1 MARSATTTL
10 VTDRL
15 SALSDMVR
23 LRMLRLL
30 ETQELS
36 VGEVASVFQL
46 PQSTVSR
53 HLSTLGKAGWL
64 LKRQFGTATY
74 YSLTLDDLDESGRA
88 VWVVVRAQIER
99 SAETDEDDR
108 RLAGVLADR
117 KTDSLSFFGRVGGEW
132 DAIRNELFGE
142 RITAL
147 GLLSLVHPDWTV
159 ADIGCGTGNAA
170 ELLAGCVGHV
180 IAIDQ
185 SETMLD
191 AARKRIGAKGAGSVE
206 FQRGSMES
214 LPLANQSVD
223 AACCF
228 LVLHHVDEPADALRE
243 IARTLRSD
251 KGGGV
256 ALVIDM
262 SRHDRHEYRRE
273 MGHKHLG
280 FTHDEIETMFVDA
293 GFVAPLIR
301 DLPGESDAKGPGL
314 FAAAA
319 RLRRTERASI
329 E

>member
-1 MARSATTTL
+1 MARGATSNQI
-10 VTDRL
+10 TDRL
-15 SALSDMVR
+15 SALSDSVR

-30 ETQELS
+30 ETHELS

-64 LKRQFGTATY
+64 VKRQFGTATY
-74 YSLTLDDLDESGRA
+74 HSLTLDDLDEEARA
-88 VWVVVRAQIER
+88 VWVVVRGQIER
-99 SAETDEDDR
+99 GAETDEDDR

-170 ELLAGCVGHV
+170 ELLAGCVGRV
-180 IAIDQ
+180 VAIDP

-191 AARKRIGAKGAGSVE
+191 AARKRIGVRGAGSVE
-206 FQRGSMES
+206 FRRGSIES
-214 LPLANQSVD
+214 LPLDDCSVD

-228 LVLHHVDEPADALRE
+228 LVMHHVDEPAKALRE
-243 IARTLRSD
+243 IARTLRDANS
-251 KGGGV
+251 GGV

-280 FTHDEIETMFVDA
+280 FTHDEIVEMFTEA
-293 GFVAPLIR
+293 GFGEPLIR
-301 DLPGESDAKGPGL
+301 ELPGEPDAKGPGL

-319 RLRRTERASI
+319 RVVRG
-329 E
+329 

>member
-1 MARSATTTL
+1 MARQVNGNAL
-10 VTDRL
+10 TDRL
-15 SALSDMVR
+15 GALSDPTR

-30 ETQELS
+30 EMQELS

-64 LKRQFGTATY
+64 VKRQFGTATY
-74 YSLTLDDLDESGRA
+74 HSLTLDDLDDEARA
-88 VWVVVRAQIER
+88 VWIVVRAQIER
-99 SAETDEDDR
+99 SDETDEDDR
-108 RLAGVLADR
+108 RLAGVLAER

-147 GLLSLVHPDWTV
+147 GLLSLVDPGWTV

-170 ELLAGCVGHV
+170 ELLAGCVERV

-185 SETMLD
+185 SETMLE
-191 AARKRIGAKGAGSVE
+191 AASKRIGARAAGGVE
-206 FQRGSMES
+206 FKRGSLES
-214 LPLANQSVD
+214 LPLDDGSVD

-228 LVLHHVDEPADALRE
+228 LVLHHVEEPAVALRE
-243 IARTLRSD
+243 ISRTLRGD
-251 KGGGV
+251 RGGGV

-262 SRHDRHEYRRE
+262 NRHDRHEYRRE

-280 FTHDEIETMFVDA
+280 FSHEQIETMFEEA
-293 GFVAPLIR
+293 GDGRPLIR
-301 DLPGESDAKGPGL
+301 DLPGEPDAKGPGL

-319 RLRRTERASI
+319 RFPGVRD
-329 E
+329 

>member
-1 MARSATTTL
+1 MARSTVSNS

-15 SALSDMVR
+15 SALSDAVR

-30 ETQELS
+30 EAEELS

-64 LKRQFGTATY
+64 VKRQFGTATY
-74 YSLTLDDLDESGRA
+74 HSLTLDDLDEEARA
-88 VWVVVRAQIER
+88 VWMVVRAQIGR
-99 SAETDEDDR
+99 MTETDEDDR

-170 ELLAGCVGHV
+170 ELLAGCVGRV
-180 IAIDQ
+180 IAIDP
-185 SETMLD
+185 SETMLE
-191 AARKRIGAKGAGSVE
+191 AARKRIGVKDRGSVE
-206 FQRGSMES
+206 FVQGSIES
-214 LPLANQSVD
+214 LPLADRSVD

-228 LVLHHVDEPADALRE
+228 LVMHHVDSPAKALRE
-243 IARTLRSD
+243 ISRTLTHE

-280 FTHDEIETMFVDA
+280 FTHDEIGSMFEEA
-293 GFVAPLIR
+293 GFEAPLIR
-301 DLPGESDAKGPGL
+301 DLPGEPDAKGPGL

-319 RLRRTERASI
+319 RVRLG
-329 E
+329 

>member
-1 MARSATTTL
+1 MARHATGNPL
-10 VTDRL
+10 TDRL
-15 SALSDMVR
+15 GALSDAVR

-30 ETQELS
+30 ESQELS

-64 LKRQFGTATY
+64 VKRQFGTATY
-74 YSLTLDDLDESGRA
+74 HSLTLDDLDDDARA
-88 VWVVVRAQIER
+88 VWIVVRAQIER
-99 SAETDEDDR
+99 GDETDEDDR
-108 RLAGVLADR
+108 RLEGVLAER

-147 GLLSLVHPDWTV
+147 GLLSLVHRDWTV

-170 ELLAGCVGHV
+170 ELLAGCVGRV
-180 IAIDQ
+180 IAVDQ
-185 SETMLD
+185 SETMLQ
-191 AARKRIGAKGAGSVE
+191 AARKRVGDRGTNGAVE
-206 FQRGSMES
+206 FRQGSMES
-214 LPLANQSVD
+214 LPLDDASVD

-228 LVLHHVDEPADALRE
+228 LVLHHVDEPSVALRE
-243 IARTLRSD
+243 IRRTLTERR
-251 KGGGV
+251 GGGV

-262 SRHDRHEYRRE
+262 NRHDRHEYRRE

-280 FTHDEIETMFVDA
+280 FSRDEIEAMFVDA
-293 GFVAPLIR
+293 GYGVPLIR
-301 DLPGESDAKGPGL
+301 DLPGEPDAKGPGL

-319 RLRRTERASI
+319 RATTD
-329 E
+329 

>member
-1 MARSATTTL
+1 MARQATANT

-64 LKRQFGTATY
+64 VKRQFGTAAY
-74 YSLTLDDLDESGRA
+74 YSLTLDDLDEESRSI
-88 VWVVVRAQIER
+88 WVVVRQQIER
-99 SAETDEDDR
+99 TAETDEDDR
-108 RLAGVLADR
+108 RLEGVLGDR

-147 GLLSLVHPDWTV
+147 GLLSLVHPDWAV

-180 IAIDQ
+180 VAIDQ
-185 SETMLD
+185 SETMLE
-191 AARKRIGAKGAGSVE
+191 AARKRIGDRGSVE
-206 FQRGSMES
+206 FKQGSMDS
-214 LPLANQSVD
+214 LPLEAGSVD

-228 LVLHHVDEPADALRE
+228 LVLHHVDEPARALRE
-243 IARTLRSD
+243 MARTLRTD
-251 KGGGV
+251 RGGGV

-262 SRHDRHEYRRE
+262 SRHERHEYRRE

-280 FTHDEIETMFVDA
+280 FTEAEIEAMFVDA
-293 GFVAPLIR
+293 GFGAPLIR
-301 DLPGESDAKGPGL
+301 DLPGEPDAKGPGL

-319 RLRRTERASI
+319 RLRGT
-329 E
+329 

>member
-1 MARSATTTL
+1 MARSMAGNS

-15 SALSDMVR
+15 SALSDSVR

-53 HLSTLGKAGWL
+53 HLSTLGKTGWL
-64 LKRQFGTATY
+64 VKRQFGTATY
-74 YSLTLDDLDESGRA
+74 HSLTLDDLDEDARA
-88 VWVVVRAQIER
+88 VWVVVRSQIEQ

-108 RLAGVLADR
+108 RLAGVLSDR

-147 GLLSLVHPDWTV
+147 GLLSLVSADWTV

-170 ELLAGCVGHV
+170 ELLAGCVGRV
-180 IAIDQ
+180 IAIDP
-185 SETMLD
+185 SETMLH
-191 AARKRIGAKGAGSVE
+191 AARKRIGARAAGTVE
-206 FQRGSMES
+206 FRQGSIEA
-214 LPLANQSVD
+214 LPLEDASVD

-228 LVLHHVDEPADALRE
+228 LVMHHVDHPAKALRE
-243 IARTLRSD
+243 IARTLTD
-251 KGGGV
+251 GNGGGV

-280 FTHDEIETMFVDA
+280 FTHEEIRVMFAEA
-293 GFVAPLIR
+293 GFGDPLIR
-301 DLPGESDAKGPGL
+301 ELPGEPDAKGPGL

-319 RLRRTERASI
+319 RVKRAGD
-329 E
+329 

>member
-1 MARSATTTL
+1 MARGATSNL
-10 VTDRL
+10 ITDRL
-15 SALSDMVR
+15 SALSDAVR

-64 LKRQFGTATY
+64 VKRQFGTATY
-74 YSLTLDDLDESGRA
+74 HSLTLDDLDEEARA
-88 VWVVVRAQIER
+88 VWVVVRSQIER

-108 RLAGVLADR
+108 RLAGVIADR

-147 GLLSLVHPDWTV
+147 GLLSLVSADWTV

-170 ELLAGCVGHV
+170 ELLAGCVGSV
-180 IAIDQ
+180 IAIDP

-191 AARKRIGAKGAGSVE
+191 AARKRIGERGADTVDFRQGSI
-206 FQRGSMES
+206 ES
-214 LPLANQSVD
+214 LPLDDQSVD

-228 LVLHHVDEPADALRE
+228 LEKNHVDSQAKAQRE
-243 IARTLRSD
+243 IARPLTD
-251 KGGGV
+251 ENGGGV

-262 SRHDRHEYRRE
+262 SRHDRSEYRRE

-280 FTHDEIETMFVDA
+280 FTHEEITAMFDKA
-293 GFVAPLIR
+293 GYGVPLIR
-301 DLPGESDAKGPGL
+301 DLPGEPDAKGPGL

-319 RLRRTERASI
+319 RLKR
-329 E
+329 

>member
-1 MARSATTTL
+1 
-10 VTDRL
+10 
-15 SALSDMVR
+15 
-23 LRMLRLL
+23 MLRLL

-53 HLSTLGKAGWL
+53 HLSTLCKAGWL
-64 LKRQFGTATY
+64 IKRQLGTATY
-74 YSLTLDDLDESGRA
+74 YSLTLDDLEDQARS
-88 VWVVVRAQIER
+88 VWLVVRAQIER

-108 RLAGVLADR
+108 RLEGVLTER

-147 GLLSLVHPDWTV
+147 GLLSLVHPGWTV

-170 ELLAGCVGHV
+170 ELLAGCVGRV

-185 SETMLD
+185 SETMLQ
-191 AARKRIGAKGAGSVE
+191 AARKRIGARAARSVE
-206 FQRGSMES
+206 FKKGSMES
-214 LPLANQSVD
+214 LPLEDRSVD

-228 LVLHHVDEPADALRE
+228 LVMHHVEEPWTALRE
-243 IARTLRSD
+243 IARTLRD
-251 KGGGV
+251 TNGGGV

-262 SRHDRHEYRRE
+262 NRHDRHEYRRE
-273 MGHKHLG
+273 MGHRHLG
-280 FTHDEIETMFVDA
+280 FGPSEIEAMFERG
-293 GFVAPLIR
+293 GFEAPLIR
-301 DLPGESDAKGPGL
+301 DLPGEPDAKGPGL

-319 RLRRTERASI
+319 PVRRA
-329 E
+329 